1 MTIIRNSAEL
11 RLHNRMTDAVWRD
24 NAQAAA
30 QARDSGL
37 RGLEKWRKWE
47 REDPKACE
55 AFNAMF
61 GDPPWD
67 EGVEGWEAARLGAS
81 SCECPYPDPDSLSRE
96 KWLHGWKTYG
106 DIWRRRY

>member
-1 MTIIRNSAEL
+1 MTIIRNEAEL
-11 RLHNRMTDAVWRD
+11 QIHNDRTDAIWRD
-24 NAQAAA
+24 RPEHAHMHRRNH
-30 QARDSGL
+30 ARLLG
-37 RGLEKWRKWE
+37 EWRKWE